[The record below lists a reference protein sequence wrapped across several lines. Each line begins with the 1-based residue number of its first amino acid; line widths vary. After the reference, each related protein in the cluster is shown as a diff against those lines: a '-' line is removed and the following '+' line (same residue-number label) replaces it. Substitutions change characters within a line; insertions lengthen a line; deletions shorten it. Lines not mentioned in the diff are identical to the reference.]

1 MEQRMRLSAKER
13 RAQLVEV
20 ASAQFAEHG
29 YHSLSMEQLAEAA
42 GVSKPVLYQHFPSKR
57 DLYLALLRD
66 AVGEL
71 DAQVRK
77 ALEGT
82 RSNRERVRGA
92 ISAVLGFVEDRYFRL
107 LFNTAELSAA
117 DVRETIE
124 GAMTG
129 IAQTVATLIAEDAGL
144 SPRAAE
150 FLASALLGL
159 ATDGARWWASHQ
171 GQGVEGRPPAAG
183 EAEVLDKEEAVR
195 LLSQLAWRGLGSF
208 GNE

>member
-1 MEQRMRLSAKER
+1 MHGKRTIGVFMEQRPRLSAKQR

-20 ASAQFAEHG
+20 ASTLFAEHG

-57 DLYLALLRD
+57 DLYLALLRN

-77 ALEGT
+77 ALQGT
-82 RSNRERVRGA
+82 TSNRERVRGA
-92 ISAVLGFVEDRYFRL
+92 ISTYLDFVEDRHFRL
-107 LFNTAELSAA
+107 LFTTAELSAA

-124 GAMTG
+124 GGMTG
-129 IAQTVATLIAEDAGL
+129 IAQTVATLIATDASL

-150 FLASALLGL
+150 FLASGLIGL
-159 ATDGARWWASHQ
+159 AIDGARWWA
-171 GQGVEGRPPAAG
+171 GQQDLEKG
-183 EAEVLDKEEAVR
+183 EAVR
-195 LLSQLAWRGLGSF
+195 LLSQLAWRGLSSF
-208 GNE
+208 GVE